1 MASVMNQPQPYAAW
15 QDEGWRALMVQN
27 VANLTH
33 ISSENQTALQ
43 QLLVKT
49 GQMMT
54 RQEVEEVL
62 DKRVV
67 GRQEYEANHNA
78 LKHRV
83 EELEE
88 QPNITRTWLMIA
100 LTGGGCG
107 VTLLGIF
114 TSVLMGLLL
123 FGLEHL
129 IK

>member
-1 MASVMNQPQPYAAW
+1 MSSAINQPSTYW
-15 QDEGWRALMVQN
+15 QDEGWRAIMAQN

-33 ISSENQTALQ
+33 ISGENQMALQ

-49 GQMMT
+49 GQMVT
-54 RQEVEEVL
+54 RQEVEDIL

-67 GRQEYEANHNA
+67 GRLEYEA
-78 LKHRV
+78 KHASLTQR
-83 EELEE
+83 LEDLE
-88 QPNITRTWLMIA
+88 AAPNITRTWLMIA
-100 LTGGGCG
+100 MTGGGCG

-123 FGLEHL
+123 FFLEHL

>member
-1 MASVMNQPQPYAAW
+1 MSSMVNQPPAYW
-15 QDEGWRALMVQN
+15 QDEGWRAIMAQN

-33 ISSENQTALQ
+33 ISSENQNALQ

-54 RQEVEEVL
+54 RQEVEDVL

-67 GRQEYEANHNA
+67 GKQEYEAKHNA
-78 LKHRV
+78 LKQRV
-83 EELEE
+83 EDLEH
-88 QPNITRTWLMIA
+88 QPSITRTWLMII

-114 TSVLMGLLL
+114 TSVIMGLLL
-123 FGLEHL
+123 FFLDHL
-129 IK
+129 VK